1 MEEYLSRLTEIP
13 VRIERMPTGAGPDG
27 PAAAPDFG
35 LGGGV
40 AAILAEL
47 VGMLERLA
55 QRQTP
60 TAIDLRSLPMSP
72 QDRIELKRA
81 LGDGEVRATVDADA
95 VSTVHETGISGVWWV
110 QHRNR
115 HGELTAE
122 LLEVTRVPE
131 ILARASDEIAMG
143 ANVLREQMRHAVRD
157 QVRSEDQ

>member
-1 MEEYLSRLTEIP
+1 MSRLSQIP
-13 VRIERMPTGAGPDG
+13 VRIEGMPTGAGPDD
-27 PAAAPDFG
+27 PAAAPVFG

-47 VGMLERLA
+47 VGMLDRLA
-55 QRQTP
+55 QSQTP
-60 TAIDLRSLPMSP
+60 AAIDLRSLPMSP

-81 LGDGEVRATVDADA
+81 LGEGEVRATVNADA

-110 QHRNR
+110 EHRNR

-131 ILARASDEIAMG
+131 ILARASDEIAAG
-143 ANVLREQMRHAVRD
+143 ASALREQMRRNGGALA
-157 QVRSEDQ
+157 RSEDQ

>member
-1 MEEYLSRLTEIP
+1 VEEYLSRLTEIP
-13 VRIERMPTGAGPDG
+13 VRTERLPTGAGPDG
-27 PAAAPDFG
+27 PAAAPVFG

-55 QRQTP
+55 QKQAP
-60 TAIDLRSLPMSP
+60 AAIDLRSLPMSP

-81 LGDGEVRATVDADA
+81 LGDGEVRATVEADA
-95 VSTVHETGISGVWWV
+95 VSTVHETAISGVWWV
-110 QHRNR
+110 EHRNR

-131 ILARASDEIAMG
+131 ILARAPDEIAIG
-143 ANVLREQMRHAVRD
+143 ANVLRDQVTRAVRA
-157 QVRSEDQ
+157 QARSEDQ